1 MARSPGIIHNIPA
14 EEKKRLEFI
23 TKTLKDSGEECFL
36 VGGSVRDLYM
46 GKIPKEYDLTT
57 SADPE
62 KVKKLFKRVIETGIQ
77 HGTVTVMLDR
87 VGYEVTTYRSEQG
100 YSDGRRPDQVVFG
113 VSLSEDLKRRD
124 FTMNALALDILKL
137 EIIDEHGGISDIENK
152 IIRTIGDPIE
162 RFSEDGLRPIRGIRF
177 ASSLGFQIDK
187 ETEAAFSPTR
197 HITEKIAVER
207 FQVELNKIL
216 KSKDPSI
223 GINYL
228 IRYNY
233 FPIFLSTKVKSEPRL
248 ELLPLFQEFIKNNFW
263 NYENLAWYFFL
274 LIWMDDFSLTDKNN
288 PLRNLKLSLQTEKE
302 SLFFLDQWNRWEEF
316 FLSNET
322 LNAYNLRRNFLSP
335 MRDFTNKNPTM
346 KDKDLLFLMQQ
357 LLAYLTQLYPNSIL
371 SKSEILKSL
380 QEYYTDRTPLVLSE
394 LTINGNWL
402 KDNFPTIQGK
412 EIGQF
417 LNQTLDLIWQ
427 DTLKNNPQDILTY
440 LQKERL

>member
-1 MARSPGIIHNIPA
+1 MARSPGIIQNIPA

-57 SADPE
+57 SADPL

-124 FTMNALALDILKL
+124 FTMNALALDILEM
-137 EIIDEHGGISDIENK
+137 EIIDEHGGTSDIENK

-233 FPIFLSTKVKSEPRL
+233 FPIFLSTKVKSKPRL
-248 ELLPLFQEFIKNNFW
+248 ELLPLFQEFIENNFW
-263 NYENLAWYFFL
+263 NYENLAWFFFL
-274 LIWMDDFSLTDKNN
+274 LIWMEDFSLTEKNN

-302 SLFFLDQWNRWEEF
+302 SIFFLDQWNRWEELF
-316 FLSNET
+316 VSNET
-322 LNAYNLRRNFLSP
+322 PNAYNLRRNFLSP
-335 MRDFTNKNPTM
+335 MRDFANKNPTM
-346 KDKDLLFLMQQ
+346 EDKELLFLMQQ

-371 SKSEILKSL
+371 SKSGILNSL
-380 QEYYTDRTPLVLSE
+380 QEYYTDGIPLVLSE

-402 KDNFPTIQGK
+402 KENFPTIQGK